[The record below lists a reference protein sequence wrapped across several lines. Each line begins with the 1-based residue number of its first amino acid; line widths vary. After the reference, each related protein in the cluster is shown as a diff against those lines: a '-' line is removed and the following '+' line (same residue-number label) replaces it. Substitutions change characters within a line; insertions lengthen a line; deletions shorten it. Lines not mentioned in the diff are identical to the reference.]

1 MNFSTRVTELLGIRY
16 PIIQAGMSWASSN
29 PELALAVSQ
38 AGGLGMI
45 GAGPMYPDA
54 LRAAIRSVKART
66 DKPFAVN
73 VPLYNPR
80 AAAFLDI
87 VLEERVPILVASQG
101 GPKQHIARFKEH
113 GVTWLHVTASPE
125 HAVKAEAAGVDA
137 VIVVGTEAGGHPP
150 PDEVG
155 GLVVVRAVVKAVSL
169 PVIAGGG
176 IADGAGIAA
185 MFCLGAEGVQLGTRF
200 LLTPESSL
208 HQAYKARA
216 LAAGISDTTLVGRGK
231 LPVRALKNEFTRA
244 FEAAERAGMPAEE
257 LAALGASRTLKMAAL
272 DGDVEQGKVELGQ
285 SVGLID
291 ELLPA
296 AEVVAR
302 LVTEFEAARRAAL
315 AVSQLSVRHRMS
327 ELLIENRGAVRILT
341 MNRPDKRNALNFA
354 LTEALLAGLRA
365 ADTDAERGQHRAHRR
380 RSGLLR
386 RRRPLRVQG
395 PDPGQRGAGRAP
407 RRADEGAPR
416 RLLAPVEAGGHRRQ
430 RRRHGRRRRTGAR
443 RRRGGDGRDRQARL
457 SGGEA
462 RHRGGDRD
470 GQSGAQCRAQGRVR
484 AARHRRAGRRRARVG
499 ARHGQSR
506 DHARR
511 ADAGGAALAEKFA
524 AVDACRH
531 GATKQLFYSVLDL
544 PFEAALDAGRD
555 VNKRMRAFGKR

>member
-1 MNFSTRVTELLGIRY
+1 
-16 PIIQAGMSWASSN
+16 MSWASSN
-29 PELALAVSQ
+29 AELALAVSQ

-54 LRAAIRSVKART
+54 LRAAVRSVKART

-73 VPLYNPR
+73 VPLYNPG

-101 GPKQHIARFKEH
+101 GPKQHIARFKQR
-113 GVTWLHVTASPE
+113 GVIWLHVTASPE
-125 HAVKAEAAGVDA
+125 HAGKAEAAGVDA
-137 VIVVGTEAGGHPP
+137 VIEAGGHPP

-155 GLVVVRAVVKAVSL
+155 GLVVVRAVVKAVRV

-208 HQAYKARA
+208 HQAYKERA

-231 LPVRALKNEFTRA
+231 LPVRALKNEFTRS

-291 ELLPA
+291 DVLPA

-302 LVTEFEAARRAAL
+302 LVAEFET
-315 AVSQLSVRHRMS
+315 AV
-327 ELLIENRGAVRILT
+327 E
-341 MNRPDKRNALNFA
+341 
-354 LTEALLAGLRA
+354 
-365 ADTDAERGQHRAHRR
+365 
-380 RSGLLR
+380 
-386 RRRPLRVQG
+386 
-395 PDPGQRGAGRAP
+395 
-407 RRADEGAPR
+407 
-416 RLLAPVEAGGHRRQ
+416 
-430 RRRHGRRRRTGAR
+430 
-443 RRRGGDGRDRQARL
+443 RL
-457 SGGEA
+457 SRF
-462 RHRGGDRD
+462 RH
-470 GQSGAQCRAQGRVR
+470 
-484 AARHRRAGRRRARVG
+484 
-499 ARHGQSR
+499 
-506 DHARR
+506 
-511 ADAGGAALAEKFA
+511 
-524 AVDACRH
+524 
-531 GATKQLFYSVLDL
+531 
-544 PFEAALDAGRD
+544 
-555 VNKRMRAFGKR
+555 

>member
-1 MNFSTRVTELLGIRY
+1 MAMTFSTRVTELLGIRY
-16 PIIQAGMSWASSN
+16 PILQAGMSWASSN
-29 PELALAVSQ
+29 AELALAVSQ
-38 AGGLGMI
+38 AGALGMI

-80 AAAFLDI
+80 AANFLDI

-101 GPKQHIARFKEH
+101 GPKQHIARFKQR
-113 GVTWLHVTASPE
+113 GVIWLHVTASPE
-125 HAVKAEAAGVDA
+125 HAGKAEAAGVDA
-137 VIVVGTEAGGHPP
+137 VIVVGAEAGGHPP

-155 GLVVVRAVVKAVSL
+155 GLVVVRAVVKAVRV

-208 HQAYKARA
+208 HQAYKQRA

-272 DGDVEQGKVELGQ
+272 DGDVEHGKVELGQ

-291 ELLPA
+291 DMPPA

-302 LVTEFEAARRAAL
+302 LVTEFEAA
-315 AVSQLSVRHRMS
+315 
-327 ELLIENRGAVRILT
+327 
-341 MNRPDKRNALNFA
+341 
-354 LTEALLAGLRA
+354 
-365 ADTDAERGQHRAHRR
+365 
-380 RSGLLR
+380 
-386 RRRPLRVQG
+386 
-395 PDPGQRGAGRAP
+395 
-407 RRADEGAPR
+407 
-416 RLLAPVEAGGHRRQ
+416 VE
-430 RRRHGRRRRTGAR
+430 
-443 RRRGGDGRDRQARL
+443 RL
-457 SGGEA
+457 SRF
-462 RHRGGDRD
+462 RH
-470 GQSGAQCRAQGRVR
+470 
-484 AARHRRAGRRRARVG
+484 
-499 ARHGQSR
+499 
-506 DHARR
+506 
-511 ADAGGAALAEKFA
+511 
-524 AVDACRH
+524 
-531 GATKQLFYSVLDL
+531 
-544 PFEAALDAGRD
+544 
-555 VNKRMRAFGKR
+555 